1 MNVIGRGTVVAVT
14 RATQVPHIFKEETLL
29 DFYLNSDCSINA
41 AAD

>member
-1 MNVIGRGTVVAVT
+1 MLLVVA
-14 RATQVPHIFKEETLL
+14 RWLQLPGATPVPHIFKEETLL